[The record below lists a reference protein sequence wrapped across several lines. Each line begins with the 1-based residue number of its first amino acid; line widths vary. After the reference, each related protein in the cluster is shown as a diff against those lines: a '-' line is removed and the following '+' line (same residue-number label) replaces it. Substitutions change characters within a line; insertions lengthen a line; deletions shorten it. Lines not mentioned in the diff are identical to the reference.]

1 MVTKKCLSQAN
12 GRIIHGLT
20 IKTSTVGGMIKEG
33 GQNFYKLCKD
43 SMWEERN
50 DNGETITGLY
60 NLFIP
65 AYVCLDGF
73 IDIYGNP
80 IIDDPTEDD
89 LWRIPYPTRDVNGK
103 LIGAKTYLDKQNFSL
118 HVENDQL
125 TIEAVRETKEEET
138 NERYTRCEFRVA
150 SIKRSFKLPKTV
162 NQDAINAVYEN
173 GILNVTLGKKEE
185 AKPVVKTIP
194 IG

>member
-1 MVTKKCLSQAN
+1 MTNIVKFQ
-12 GRIIHGLT
+12 
-20 IKTSTVGGMIKEG
+20 
-33 GQNFYKLCKD
+33 
-43 SMWEERN
+43 
-50 DNGETITGLY
+50 
-60 NLFIP
+60 
-65 AYVCLDGF
+65 
-73 IDIYGNP
+73 
-80 IIDDPTEDD
+80 
-89 LWRIPYPTRDVNGK
+89 PYPSTKTFVNG
-103 LIGAKTYLDKQNFSL
+103 LFDEFFNRNLADQVGADNFASYAAVNVLETETAFKIELAAPGFDKQNFTL

-125 TIEAVRETKEEET
+125 TIEAKRETNEEET
-138 NERYTRCEFRVA
+138 NERYTRREFRLA

>member
-1 MVTKKCLSQAN
+1 MTNIVKFQ
-12 GRIIHGLT
+12 
-20 IKTSTVGGMIKEG
+20 
-33 GQNFYKLCKD
+33 
-43 SMWEERN
+43 
-50 DNGETITGLY
+50 
-60 NLFIP
+60 
-65 AYVCLDGF
+65 
-73 IDIYGNP
+73 
-80 IIDDPTEDD
+80 
-89 LWRIPYPTRDVNGK
+89 PYPSTKTFVNG
-103 LIGAKTYLDKQNFSL
+103 LFDEFFNRNLADQVGADNFAIHAAVNVLETENAFKIELAAPGFDKQNFSL

-138 NERYTRCEFRVA
+138 NERYTRREFRVA